1 MKVQYTLPGYQPEL
15 KSAAEASEFPPARF
29 RNTIPSLNGQP
40 LTTLSSVLALDRTI
54 PDPEL
59 LAPPQSSSSQP
70 QDPAVERQLWRDIL
84 TRHNQPAD
92 IAQMQPAVR
101 QMLALLQDYQQTE
114 SMLFTNGLSQDK
126 PL

>member
-15 KSAAEASEFPPARF
+15 KSAAEASEFLPARF
-29 RNTIPSLNGQP
+29 QNTIPSLNGQP

-59 LAPPQSSSSQP
+59 LSPPQHSSSQP
-70 QDPAVERQLWRDIL
+70 QDPAVERQLWRDML

-92 IAQMQPAVR
+92 IAQMQPAAR

>member
-1 MKVQYTLPGYQPEL
+1 MKVQYALPGYQPEL
-15 KSAAEASEFPPARF
+15 ISAAEASESLPARF
-29 RNTIPSLNGQP
+29 RSALPSLNGQP
-40 LTTLSSVLALDRTI
+40 LTTPNSVLALDRTI

-59 LAPPQSSSSQP
+59 LAPPQPSSSQP
-70 QDPAVERQLWRDIL
+70 QDPAVERQWWRDIL

-92 IAQMQPAVR
+92 TAQMQPAVR

-114 SMLFTNGLSQDK
+114 SMLLANGLSQDK

>member
-1 MKVQYTLPGYQPEL
+1 VKVQYTLPGYQPEL
-15 KSAAEASEFPPARF
+15 KSAAEASEFLPARF
-29 RNTIPSLNGQP
+29 QNTIPSLNGQP

-59 LAPPQSSSSQP
+59 LAPPQQSSSPP

-84 TRHNQPAD
+84 TRHNQPTD
-92 IAQMQPAVR
+92 IAQMQPAAR
-101 QMLALLQDYQQTE
+101 QMLAMLQDYQQTE

>member
-1 MKVQYTLPGYQPEL
+1 M
-15 KSAAEASEFPPARF
+15 
-29 RNTIPSLNGQP
+29 
-40 LTTLSSVLALDRTI
+40 TTLNSVLALDRTI

-59 LAPPQSSSSQP
+59 LAPPQQSPAQP

-101 QMLALLQDYQQTE
+101 QMLALLKEYHQTE
-114 SMLFTNGLSQDK
+114 SMLFANGLSQDK
-126 PL
+126 LL

>member
-1 MKVQYTLPGYQPEL
+1 MTL
-15 KSAAEASEFPPARF
+15 
-29 RNTIPSLNGQP
+29 N
-40 LTTLSSVLALDRTI
+40 SVLALDRTI

-59 LAPPQSSSSQP
+59 LAPPQPSSARP

-92 IAQMQPAVR
+92 LAQLPAVR
-101 QMLALLQDYQQTE
+101 QMLTLLQEYQQTE
-114 SMLFTNGLSQDK
+114 SMLLANGLSQDK

>member
-1 MKVQYTLPGYQPEL
+1 VKVQYTLPGYQPEL
-15 KSAAEASEFPPARF
+15 KSAAEASEFLPARF
-29 RNTIPSLNGQP
+29 QNTIPSLNGQP

-59 LAPPQSSSSQP
+59 LAPPQQSSSPP

-84 TRHNQPAD
+84 TRHNQPTD
-92 IAQMQPAVR
+92 IAQMQPAAR

-114 SMLFTNGLSQDK
+114 SMLFMKGLFQDQ